1 MLKIKRRQFP
11 LAPAFAITSH
21 AAQGQ
26 TLKKGAVVDLRI
38 GRGTKPIS
46 SYVAITRVESREK
59 LLIYRPFERELFTRG
74 QQRGP
79 ELLLKHLRGE
89 DIDWKAIE
97 EEYMP
102 RDKCVNCGSV
112 KYKHEFPLQQ
122 WTRKDKCRHCTGCV
136 DQKEDAGTPLQ
147 CSNCKLWK
155 ATAAFPETQR
165 HKN

>member
-1 MLKIKRRQFP
+1 MDGTNEYGLYPIVPKSSDWFLDKGRTNPMLKIKRRQFP

-38 GRGTKPIS
+38 GCGTKPIS
-46 SYVAITRVESREK
+46 SYVAITRVEHRSK
-59 LLIYRPFERELFTRG
+59 LLIFRPFERELFTRG

-89 DIDWKAIE
+89 NIDWEAIE

-102 RDKCVNCGSV
+102 
-112 KYKHEFPLQQ
+112 
-122 WTRKDKCRHCTGCV
+122 
-136 DQKEDAGTPLQ
+136 
-147 CSNCKLWK
+147 
-155 ATAAFPETQR
+155 
-165 HKN
+165 